1 MKWGSEPHRYLEEKN
16 FRQRTANTK
25 TPSCLGNSKEASAAR
40 VMGIVIGSEEIT
52 RGP

>member
-16 FRQRTANTK
+16 FRP
-25 TPSCLGNSKEASAAR
+25 PSCLGNSKEASAAR